1 MLNVVVCGPDGPQYS
16 TLSCRSLF
24 LQTISSR
31 RIFFFAPSSVD
42 HRYGNVENGRLKTR
56 HSTIL
61 DIAALNVSEYNIRL
75 RQILSVKN
83 LNVGIGENRA
93 YQQTGY
99 CNEHHPGLETLP
111 AWYQWP
117 SYRPDQSRPG

>member
-1 MLNVVVCGPDGPQYS
+1 MHQV
-16 TLSCRSLF
+16 TLVRNL
-24 LQTISSR
+24 LTIHKIADRCNSV
-31 RIFFFAPSSVD
+31 PSSVD
-42 HRYGNVENGRLKTR
+42 QRYGHVETGRLRTR

-99 CNEHHPGLETLP
+99 CNEHHPGLETLQIGR
-111 AWYQWP
+111 A
-117 SYRPDQSRPG
+117 SCRERV